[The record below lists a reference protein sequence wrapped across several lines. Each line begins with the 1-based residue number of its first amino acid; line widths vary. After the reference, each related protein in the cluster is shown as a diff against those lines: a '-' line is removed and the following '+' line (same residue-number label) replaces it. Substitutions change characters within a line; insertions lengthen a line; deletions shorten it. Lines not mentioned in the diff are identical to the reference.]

1 MARKPPAKERRAIR
15 KELPALRLECVFYR
29 TASGNEPVRD
39 WLKEAVPEGA
49 RKTIGGDI
57 KTVQATWPLDKPL
70 VDHLAPGL
78 WEVRS
83 TYDRI
88 EYRIAFMLDGR
99 TMVLLHGFTKAS
111 ASTKKADLD
120 LALKRKASWEKTT

>member
-1 MARKPPAKERRAIR
+1 M
-15 KELPALRLECVFYR
+15 FYR